1 MNADCEKLLVSALQ
15 NTMGLTAIFAYPMQ
29 NPNDTFRHK
38 GMRKELVAFLRTK
51 GIIDEAVL
59 TAIDNIPRHLFMD
72 GAFLEFA
79 YQDKAF
85 PIAAGQTIS
94 QPFTVAFQTQLLH
107 IKKGDK
113 VLEIGT
119 GSGYQ
124 TAVLCELGAKVFTIE
139 RQRPLFLKSQQILK
153 ELGYMPKQFYGDGY
167 IGQPNFAPFDKIIVT
182 AGAPFIPPK
191 LVEQLKPGGILI
203 IPVGENVQT
212 MIEIR
217 KNTDGTTTQTEYGEF
232 RFVPLLEDKQ

>member
-1 MNADCEKLLVSALQ
+1 
-15 NTMGLTAIFAYPMQ
+15 MQ

-38 GMRKELVAFLRTK
+38 GMRKELVAYLRTK
-51 GIIDEAVL
+51 GITDEAVL

-217 KNTDGTTTQTEYGEF
+217 KNTDGTTNQTEYGEF

>member
-1 MNADCEKLLVSALQ
+1 
-15 NTMGLTAIFAYPMQ
+15 MQ

-38 GMRKELVAFLRTK
+38 GMRKELVAYLRTK
-51 GIIDEAVL
+51 GITDEAVL

-107 IKKGDK
+107 IIKGDK

-217 KNTDGTTTQTEYGEF
+217 KNADGTTTQTEYGEF

>member
-1 MNADCEKLLVSALQ
+1 
-15 NTMGLTAIFAYPMQ
+15 
-29 NPNDTFRHK
+29 
-38 GMRKELVAFLRTK
+38 
-51 GIIDEAVL
+51 
-59 TAIDNIPRHLFMD
+59 
-72 GAFLEFA
+72 
-79 YQDKAF
+79 
-85 PIAAGQTIS
+85 
-94 QPFTVAFQTQLLH
+94 
-107 IKKGDK
+107 
-113 VLEIGT
+113 
-119 GSGYQ
+119 
-124 TAVLCELGAKVFTIE
+124 
-139 RQRPLFLKSQQILK
+139 
-153 ELGYMPKQFYGDGY
+153 MPKQFYGDGY

>member
-1 MNADCEKLLVSALQ
+1 
-15 NTMGLTAIFAYPMQ
+15 MQ